1 MSDRGQSETISFV
14 MVFVLITLTV
24 GVVSV
29 VGVDGLQNV
38 RHAEQVN
45 NMERAF
51 EILDDNVEDVSREA
65 APSRATEI
73 KLAGGTVG
81 LGDPI
86 WINVTDN
93 AGTTTKVKT
102 KPVIYDDG
110 EGTQIVYAAGAVIR
124 VDDGN
129 GVMLS
134 EPSWLLGADP
144 GLMQVYSFTGER
156 RSLGGSTNM
165 LVVAHRRGHRYEG
178 SFDSGT
184 DDVDVVVKSPRAEVW
199 GRYLDEAGLN
209 QQSLTDEKATYR
221 VTSGSEI
228 RLTKAVVRIELVQ

>member
-1 MSDRGQSETISFV
+1 

-29 VGVDGLQNV
+29 VGVDSLQNL
-38 RHAEQVN
+38 RHKEQVN

-51 EILDDNVEDVSREA
+51 EILDDNVRDVSHEA

-73 KLAGGTVG
+73 KLAGGTIG
-81 LGDPI
+81 LGEPI

-93 AGTTTKVKT
+93 AGTTREVKT
-102 KPVIYDDG
+102 MPVVYDDG
-110 EGTQIVYAAGAVIR
+110 EGTRIVYAAGAVIR

-134 EPSWLLGADP
+134 EPSWLLQSDP
-144 GLMQVYSFTGER
+144 GVIQVASFTGSR
-156 RSLGGSTNM
+156 QALGGSTNM
-165 LVVAHRRGHRYEG
+165 LVVAHRKGQQYEG

-184 DDVDVVVKSPRAEVW
+184 DDVDVVVKSPRADVW
-199 GRYLDEAGLN
+199 GRYLGDAGLSE
-209 QQSLTDEKATYR
+209 QPSPAGKVRYR
-221 VTSGSEI
+221 FTTGVEV
-228 RLTKAVVRIELVQ
+228 RLTKAVVRIELVK